1 MQNKKIAAL
10 LIKNTNTNVIRI
22 DCMMQN
28 EFQQRKWIYD
38 LLSILWEVKGWIS
51 QQKETKLPK
60 IIGYVE
66 KV

>member
-51 QQKETKLPK
+51 QQKETNIPK

-66 KV
+66 RV